1 MTPDIVNKYE
11 AMLKAGESVYLDPI
25 EIDQIFRYYADNNQ
39 VSKLEDILRLGL
51 NLHPDDPTIMQLDA
65 EYTLMTNDA
74 ESALMRFFRRTTPS
88 SASSVRPHWLCSAE
102 KPKPWRWP
110 IWRSPMRIQ
119 TNT

>member
-74 ESALMRFFRRTTPS
+74 ESAL
-88 SASSVRPHWLCSAE
+88 
-102 KPKPWRWP
+102 
-110 IWRSPMRIQ
+110 
-119 TNT
+119 